1 MGQANG
7 LRLLLLAAIWG
18 ASFLFMRI
26 AVPAFGAVNT
36 AFLRVALGA
45 LGLAALLLLMRRSW
59 RFAGKFW
66 SAALLGVVNSGLPFL
81 LYCLAARSLP
91 AGYSALLNATTP
103 LMGALIGCAC
113 FGEVLSRRKWLG
125 VFAGF
130 LGVALI
136 VPRGGLDTGTGM
148 LVGIAACLLA
158 TACYGTAGYLARRW
172 IGDRGGLDAT
182 LVAFGSQAGATLF
195 LLPFSL
201 ATLAMNP
208 LPAAPPMSAW
218 LSVLAV
224 GLLCTALAY
233 SLYFRLLADLGPLR
247 TLSVTFLVPPFGVL
261 WGYLVLG
268 ETLAPNALL
277 GALVIGLA
285 VWLVLHSESTVT
297 TRW

>member
-1 MGQANG
+1 MGQADG

-45 LGLAALLLLMRRSW
+45 LGLAALLLLLRKSW
-59 RFAGKFW
+59 RFKGKFW
-66 SAALLGVVNSGLPFL
+66 SVALLGVVNSGLPFL

-103 LMGALIGCAC
+103 LMGALIGFAC

-125 VFAGF
+125 VATGF

-136 VPRGGLDTGTGM
+136 IPRGGLEAGMGM
-148 LVGIAACLLA
+148 LAGIVACLLA

-182 LVAFGSQAGATLF
+182 LVAFGSQVGATLF

-201 ATLAMNP
+201 STLAMNP
-208 LPAAPPMSAW
+208 LPAVPPASAW
-218 LSVLAV
+218 FSVLAV

-233 SLYFRLLADLGPLR
+233 ILYFRLLADLGPLR

-268 ETLAPNALL
+268 ETLAANALL
-277 GALVIGLA
+277 GALVIGVA
-285 VWLVLHSESTVT
+285 VWLVLSNAATA
-297 TRW
+297 TRR

>member
-1 MGQANG
+1 MSQAAG
-7 LRLLLLAAIWG
+7 VRLLLLAAIWG

-45 LGLAALLLLMRRSW
+45 LGLATLLLLLRSSW

-66 SAALLGVVNSGLPFL
+66 SVALLGVVNSGLPFL
-81 LYCLAARSLP
+81 LYCLAARYLP

-113 FGEVLSRRKWLG
+113 FGETLSRRKWLG
-125 VFAGF
+125 VATGF
-130 LGVALI
+130 SEVALI
-136 VPRGGLDTGTGM
+136 IPRGALEASTGVLG
-148 LVGIAACLLA
+148 GIGACLLA

-172 IGDRGGLDAT
+172 ISERGGLDAT
-182 LVAFGSQAGATLF
+182 LVACGSQLGATLF

-208 LPAAPPMSAW
+208 LPAMPSASAW
-218 LSVLAV
+218 CSVLAV

-233 SLYFRLLADLGPLR
+233 ILYFRLLADIGPLR

-277 GALVIGLA
+277 GALAIGLA
-285 VWLVLHSESTVT
+285 VWLVVSGKATAT
-297 TRW
+297 K

>member
-1 MGQANG
+1 MGQADG

-26 AVPAFGAVNT
+26 AVPAFGTVNT

-45 LGLAALLLLMRRSW
+45 LGLAVLLFLLRKSW
-59 RFAGKFW
+59 HFTGKFW
-66 SAALLGVVNSGLPFL
+66 STALLGVVNSGLPFL
-81 LYCLAARSLP
+81 LYCLAARYLP
-91 AGYSALLNATTP
+91 AGYSALLNALTP
-103 LMGALIGCAC
+103 LMGALIGFAC

-125 VFAGF
+125 VAIGFA
-130 LGVALI
+130 GVALI
-136 VPRGGLDTGTGM
+136 VPQISPEAGANMLTGI
-148 LVGIAACLLA
+148 LACLLA

-172 IGDRGGLDAT
+172 ISERGGLDAT
-182 LVAFGSQAGATLF
+182 LVALGSQLGATLF

-208 LPAAPPMSAW
+208 LPAPPPASAW
-218 LSVLAV
+218 FSVLAV

-233 SLYFRLLADLGPLR
+233 ILYFRLLADIGPLR

-261 WGYLVLG
+261 WGYLVLD

-277 GALVIGLA
+277 GALVIGVA
-285 VWLVLHSESTVT
+285 VWLVVSREAT
-297 TRW
+297 TRA

>member
-1 MGQANG
+1 MGQADG

-26 AVPAFGAVNT
+26 AVPAFGTVNT

-45 LGLAALLLLMRRSW
+45 LGLAVLLFLLRKPW
-59 RFAGKFW
+59 HFTGKFW
-66 SAALLGVVNSGLPFL
+66 STALLGVVNSGLPFL
-81 LYCLAARSLP
+81 LYCLAARYLP
-91 AGYSALLNATTP
+91 AGYSALLNALTP
-103 LMGALIGCAC
+103 LMGALIGFAC

-125 VFAGF
+125 VAIGFAE
-130 LGVALI
+130 VALI
-136 VPRGGLDTGTGM
+136 VPHSGPEAGANMLTGI
-148 LVGIAACLLA
+148 LACLLA

-172 IGDRGGLDAT
+172 ISERGGLDAT
-182 LVAFGSQAGATLF
+182 LVALGSQLGATLF

-208 LPAAPPMSAW
+208 LPAPPPASAW
-218 LSVLAV
+218 FSVLAV

-233 SLYFRLLADLGPLR
+233 ILYFRLLADIGPLR

-277 GALVIGLA
+277 GALVIGVA
-285 VWLVLHSESTVT
+285 VWLVVSREAT
-297 TRW
+297 TRA